1 MFTVNLANVGEERAR
16 HTINTYEIRGILG
29 PPDRRYL
36 GRIGWA
42 RPIVSQLVRYRYR
55 RSME

>member
-16 HTINTYEIRGILG
+16 HTINTHEIRRILG
-29 PPDRRYL
+29 PTLL
-36 GRIGWA
+36 GSNWVGTSDSQS
-42 RPIVSQLVRYRYR
+42 VSQLVRYRYR